1 MSLETFFSISTY
13 YVMQQINLQPWC
25 SYHVNIIS
33 SCTAHYLHLHY
44 KWSSE
49 VQCVSMCTVLSTL
62 VPGLSSGI
70 IFLMVWCCI
79 PPSLNGFKSMI
90 YQKCAANCPSWGQL
104 DLGPGT
110 DWEIS
115 SNWNEREAF
124 FCWERK
130 RKLTFTFFTNSATFG
145 TFLMV
150 FWTTKMLVCS
160 CNTMQLIMTI
170 LMIHSLPIIQNI
182 IVLVEAYCQQ
192 DQVNSWPQPN

>member
-1 MSLETFFSISTY
+1 MNPVKHYQNVTGDIFLHFNLLCYATNKSSTLVFLSCQYNFKLYSTLFTFTLQMILWSPMCE
-13 YVMQQINLQPWC
+13 YVYCAM
-25 SYHVNIIS
+25 
-33 SCTAHYLHLHY
+33 
-44 KWSSE
+44 
-49 VQCVSMCTVLSTL
+49 LSTL

-130 RKLTFTFFTNSATFG
+130 RKLTFTF
-145 TFLMV
+145 
-150 FWTTKMLVCS
+150 
-160 CNTMQLIMTI
+160 QLRKQ
-170 LMIHSLPIIQNI
+170 LKK
-182 IVLVEAYCQQ
+182 C
-192 DQVNSWPQPN
+192 